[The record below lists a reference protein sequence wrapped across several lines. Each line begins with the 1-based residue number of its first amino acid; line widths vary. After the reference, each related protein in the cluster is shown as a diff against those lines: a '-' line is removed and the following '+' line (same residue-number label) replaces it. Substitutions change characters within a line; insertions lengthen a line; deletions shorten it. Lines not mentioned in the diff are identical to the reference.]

1 MRKKKRLKIL
11 QHTKQQNKQQK
22 NSEEKMNTRNTWP
35 NDKQNQTRGDFSQ
48 LTPAVGA

>member
-1 MRKKKRLKIL
+1 MRKKEVKLTTYK
-11 QHTKQQNKQQK
+11 KQNKQQK

-35 NDKQNQTRGDFSQ
+35 NDKQNQTRGNFSQ